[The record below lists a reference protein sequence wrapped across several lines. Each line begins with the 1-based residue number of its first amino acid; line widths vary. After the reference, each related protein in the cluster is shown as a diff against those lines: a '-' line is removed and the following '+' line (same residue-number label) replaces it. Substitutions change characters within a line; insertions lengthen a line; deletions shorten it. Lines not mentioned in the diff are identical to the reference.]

1 MSVKSRYVFDTNVI
15 VSALLFEHSVP
26 GQAFFA
32 ALRDGE
38 ILISKPTILELQ
50 EVLSRRKF
58 DKYLTAQERD
68 EFLGMLVREATTVG
82 IAEELHLCR
91 DPKDDKFLD
100 VATAGNA
107 DYLITG
113 DEDLLVLG
121 PFRDI
126 PILTAAQFILTAA
139 KEQQDRS

>member
-1 MSVKSRYVFDTNVI
+1 MNNKPRYVFDTNVI

-26 GQAFFA
+26 GKAFFA
-32 ALRDGE
+32 ALRNGE
-38 ILISKPTILELQ
+38 ILLSQVTILELQ

-58 DKYLTAQERD
+58 DKYLPAEERD

-82 IAEELHLCR
+82 ITEELHICR
-91 DPKDDKFLD
+91 DPTDDKFLD

-107 DYLITG
+107 NCLITG

-121 PFRDI
+121 PYGDL
-126 PILTAAQFILTAA
+126 PILTPAQFVETLPE
-139 KEQQDRS
+139 KDRNGP